1 MEQLASKT
9 KETNSLQ
16 LKTTW
21 NLMYLPY
28 EVIFIHIY
36 IEFIIYNS
44 YIYQEMRK
52 KWSPKKTR
60 KNLENQAKLTKSI

>member
-1 MEQLASKT
+1 MEQIASKT

-36 IEFIIYNS
+36 IEFIIYHA
-44 YIYQEMRK
+44 YIYQQMSK

-60 KNLENQAKLTKSI
+60 KNLENQGKLAKSI